1 MVNEQEAEVD
11 GGHDLWSATRDPSIH
26 PTEGV
31 WPQDR
36 TVPVQGMQ
44 GSGRPTDQNQPRE
57 EIRVC

>member
-11 GGHDLWSATRDPSIH
+11 GGYNLWSATRDPPVH

-44 GSGRPTDQNQPRE
+44 GSGRPTD
-57 EIRVC
+57 